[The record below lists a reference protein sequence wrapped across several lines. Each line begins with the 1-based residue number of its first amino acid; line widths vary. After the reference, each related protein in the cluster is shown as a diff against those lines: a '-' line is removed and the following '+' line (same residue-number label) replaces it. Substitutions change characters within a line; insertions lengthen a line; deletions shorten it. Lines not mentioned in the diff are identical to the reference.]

1 MLEVIDLKKRFAVG
15 DVPLFDGFNLSVAQG
30 ERIGILGRS
39 GCGKTTLARIICGLD
54 LAYSGKVYVKGTAV
68 TKPTIRHQLLTQNL
82 GLYDWLDVSRNVN
95 LGGML
100 HPELKSSA
108 RSETLIEAV
117 GLSPYRKHYPVQL
130 SSGQKQ
136 RVAFARLM
144 AINPELVVL
153 DEPVSSLD
161 EFTKAS
167 VLNCLLQI
175 HEQSTATLI
184 FISHN
189 LSEIAMI
196 ADRVMILDCDGP
208 TRIVAEMPSPYAGWT
223 SREELLFKDP
233 LNFRDKLLAALKSTS
248 SSATSTM

>member
-1 MLEVIDLKKRFAVG
+1 MLEVAGLQKKFASG
-15 DVPLFDGFNLSVAQG
+15 AVPLFDGFDLCVGKG
-30 ERIGILGRS
+30 ERVGILGRS

-54 LAYSGKVYVKGTAV
+54 LSYTGTVNVNGTPV
-68 TKPTIRHQLLTQNL
+68 TKPNLRHQLMTQNL
-82 GLYDWLDVSRNVN
+82 GLYDWLDVSSNVN

-100 HPELKSSA
+100 HPELRCSA
-108 RSETLIEAV
+108 RSETLIETV
-117 GLSPYRKHYPVQL
+117 GLSLYRKHYPAQL

-161 EFTKAS
+161 EFTKTS
-167 VLNCLLQI
+167 VLNCLLEI
-175 HEQSTATLI
+175 HDRSTTTLI

-196 ADRVMILDCDGP
+196 ADRVVILDCDGP
-208 TRIVAEMPSPYAGWT
+208 TRIVAEMPSPYAGWK

-233 LNFRDKLLAALKSTS
+233 LNFRDRLLSALKSPTS
-248 SSATSTM
+248 STTTSM